1 MRFDMIGK
9 IPKLRAASKVEKLFI
24 VEVANRFVSNHLYG
38 AEDAVFFWE
47 WIPDAEFPEAIS
59 VSTNYEDLDSDCG
72 FDFVFGVSDCD
83 EVVLF
88 VRKNKWGEDEGQCD
102 SPHWAKLTW
111 PKL

>member
-24 VEVANRFVSNHLYG
+24 IEVANRFVSNHLYG
-38 AEDAVFFWE
+38 AEDATFFWG
-47 WIPDAEFPEAIS
+47 WTPDAEFPEAIS
-59 VSTNYEDLDSDCG
+59 VSMNYEDIDSGG

>member
-38 AEDAVFFWE
+38 AEDATFFWE

-59 VSTNYEDLDSDCG
+59 VSMNYEDIDSGG
-72 FDFVFGVSDCD
+72 FDFVFGVSDED

-88 VRKNKWGEDEGQCD
+88 VRKCKWGEDEAQCEP
-102 SPHWAKLTW
+102 PHWAKLTW